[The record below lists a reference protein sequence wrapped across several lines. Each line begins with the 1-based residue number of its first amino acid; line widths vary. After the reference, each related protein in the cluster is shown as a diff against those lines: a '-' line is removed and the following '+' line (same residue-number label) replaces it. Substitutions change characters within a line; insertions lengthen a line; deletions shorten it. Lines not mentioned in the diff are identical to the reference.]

1 MTRSRRWRR
10 ACSITLRESARRGPC
25 PCRTSGPKTP
35 DSQAQYVGNVAG
47 PDHGLHQAQCSKCFE
62 WILYKSMWAQGNP
75 NDATW
80 MLGRLFCRIV
90 PDCAKLFRARYT
102 LLGPLSGKSRRRR
115 RACSASSNS
124 PHGKSRIRLPMCSAG
139 FTSPRGNCR
148 RLHNG
153 IARQMLFEWQMQ

>member
-90 PDCAKLFRARYT
+90 PDCATLFRARYT
-102 LLGPLSGKSRRRR
+102 PQISMHDNQHVVEEAFVCGVSLLSTWLKEGWFPEGLFAWPPRRQVPQE
-115 RACSASSNS
+115 AASV
-124 PHGKSRIRLPMCSAG
+124 
-139 FTSPRGNCR
+139 
-148 RLHNG
+148 
-153 IARQMLFEWQMQ
+153 